1 MPILLDLEGLSFP
14 AANVAFFQQEAPLVL
29 EVGFG
34 DGGFLTSVAQ
44 THPEWN
50 FIGADT
56 ANGSATR
63 AFKRVRREGLSNV
76 RLYHGSGLFLL
87 RNLFCDASLSRVYVN
102 FPDPWYKK
110 RHASRRL
117 LQASFFE
124 LLFARLE
131 AGGKLLLTTDSEPY
145 FRQALILAEN
155 SGYYRIT
162 ESSPP
167 SATLRTKYATKWYAE
182 GRSFYHASIQKHT
195 GRPSPIPPQIR
206 RELGMHHALL
216 NGSIPEVT
224 EFDKVVHHFED
235 GHVIVL
241 DVMRM
246 IGQEGLVFI
255 TRTHEPELVQELFIQ
270 LRPARRAQAD
280 LLLSVMNLG
289 KPLATRGSSEAV
301 RAVSRWLTQ
310 RGLTL
315 CGTYY

>member
-1 MPILLDLEGLSFP
+1 MPILLDLQSLPFP
-14 AANVAFFQQEAPLVL
+14 AANVAVFQREAPLVL

-34 DGGFLTSVAQ
+34 DGGFLTSVARA
-44 THPEWN
+44 HPEWN
-50 FIGADT
+50 FIGADV
-56 ANGSATR
+56 AHASAAR
-63 AFKRVRREGLSNV
+63 AFKRVRRAGLSNV

-87 RNLFCDASLSRVYVN
+87 RNLFCDGSLYRVYVN

-124 LLFARLE
+124 LLSARLE
-131 AGGKLLLTTDSEPY
+131 LGGKLLLTTDSEPY
-145 FRQALILAEN
+145 FRQALILAHN
-155 SGYYRIT
+155 SGYYKVT
-162 ESSPP
+162 ETKPP
-167 SATLRTKYATKWYAE
+167 SATLRTKYATKWSTA
-182 GRSFYHASIQKHT
+182 GRSFYHARIQKQAEH
-195 GRPSPIPPQIR
+195 PSPFPPQIHK
-206 RELGMHHALL
+206 ELGMHHALL
-216 NGSIPEVT
+216 NGSIPAVT
-224 EFDKVVHHFED
+224 EFDKVVHHFAD
-235 GHVIVL
+235 GHVVVL

-255 TRTHEPELVQELFIQ
+255 ARSHEPELVQELFIQ

-301 RAVSRWLTQ
+301 RAVSHWLTQ

>member
-1 MPILLDLEGLSFP
+1 MSILLDLPSLSFP
-14 AANVAFFQQEAPLVL
+14 AANAEFFQRKAPLVL

-44 THPEWN
+44 AHPEWN
-50 FIGADT
+50 FLGADI
-56 ANGSATR
+56 AHGSATR
-63 AFKRVRREGLSNV
+63 AFKRVRRAGLSNV

-87 RNLFCDASLSRVYVN
+87 RNVLCDGSLFRVYVN

-117 LQASFFE
+117 FQTSFFE
-124 LLFARLE
+124 LLSARLE
-131 AGGKLLLTTDSEPY
+131 LGGALLLTTDSEPY
-145 FRQALILAEN
+145 FNQTITLARN

-162 ESSPP
+162 ETTPP
-167 SATLRTKYATKWYAE
+167 STILHTKYATKWRAAE
-182 GRSFYHASIQKHT
+182 RSFYHVSIQKHT
-195 GRPSPIPPQIR
+195 GHTLPIPPQIHK
-206 RELGMHHALL
+206 ELGMHHALL
-216 NGSIPEVT
+216 NGSIPAVK
-224 EFDKVVHHFED
+224 EFDKVVHHFES

-246 IGQEGLVFI
+246 IGREGLVFI
-255 TRTHEPELVQELFIQ
+255 VRTHEPELVQELFIQ

-301 RAVSRWLTQ
+301 QAVSRWLTQ
-310 RGLTL
+310 RGLTI

>member
-1 MPILLDLEGLSFP
+1 MPILLDLQSLPFP
-14 AANVAFFQQEAPLVL
+14 AANVAVFQREAPLVL

-34 DGGFLTSVAQ
+34 DGGFLTSVARA
-44 THPEWN
+44 HPEWN
-50 FIGADT
+50 FIGADV
-56 ANGSATR
+56 AHASAAR
-63 AFKRVRREGLSNV
+63 AFKRVRRAGLSNV

-87 RNLFCDASLSRVYVN
+87 RNLFCDGSLYRVYVN

-124 LLFARLE
+124 LLSARLE
-131 AGGKLLLTTDSEPY
+131 LGGKLLLTTDSEPY
-145 FRQALILAEN
+145 FRQALILAHN
-155 SGYYRIT
+155 SGYYKVT
-162 ESSPP
+162 ETTPP
-167 SATLRTKYATKWYAE
+167 SAAIRTKYATKWSAA
-182 GRSFYHASIQKHT
+182 GRSFYHASAQKHA
-195 GRPSPIPPQIR
+195 GHPSQIPPQIR
-206 RELGMHHALL
+206 NELGMHHALL
-216 NGSIPEVT
+216 NGSIPAVT
-224 EFDKVVHHFED
+224 EFDKVVHHFAD
-235 GHVIVL
+235 GHVVVL

-255 TRTHEPELVQELFIQ
+255 ARSHEPELVQELFIQ

-301 RAVSRWLTQ
+301 RAVSHWLTQ

>member
-1 MPILLDLEGLSFP
+1 MPILLDLQSLSFL
-14 AANVAFFQQEAPLVL
+14 AANVAVFQREAPLVL

-44 THPEWN
+44 AHPEWN
-50 FIGADT
+50 FIGADV
-56 ANGSATR
+56 AHASAAR
-63 AFKRVRREGLSNV
+63 AFKRVRRAGLSNV

-87 RNLFCDASLSRVYVN
+87 RNLFCDGSLYRVYVN

-124 LLFARLE
+124 LLSARLE
-131 AGGKLLLTTDSEPY
+131 LGGKLLLTTDSEPY
-145 FRQALILAEN
+145 FRQALILAHN
-155 SGYYRIT
+155 SGYYKVT
-162 ESSPP
+162 ETTPP
-167 SATLRTKYATKWYAE
+167 SAAIRTKYATKWSAA
-182 GRSFYHASIQKHT
+182 GRSFYHASAQKHA
-195 GRPSPIPPQIR
+195 GHPSQIPPQIR
-206 RELGMHHALL
+206 KELGMHHALL
-216 NGSIPEVT
+216 NGSIPAIT
-224 EFDKVVHHFED
+224 EFDKVVHHFAD
-235 GHVIVL
+235 GHVVVL

-255 TRTHEPELVQELFIQ
+255 ARSHEPELVQELFIQ

-301 RAVSRWLTQ
+301 RAVCHWLTQ

>member
-1 MPILLDLEGLSFP
+1 MPILLDLQSLSFP
-14 AANVAFFQQEAPLVL
+14 AANVAVFQREAPLVL

-44 THPEWN
+44 AHPEWN
-50 FIGADT
+50 FIGADV
-56 ANGSATR
+56 AHASAAR
-63 AFKRVRREGLSNV
+63 AFKRVRRAGLSNV

-87 RNLFCDASLSRVYVN
+87 RNLFCDGSLYRVYVN

-117 LQASFFE
+117 LQTSFFE
-124 LLFARLE
+124 LLSARLE
-131 AGGKLLLTTDSEPY
+131 LGGKLLLTTDSEPY
-145 FRQALILAEN
+145 FRLALILAHN
-155 SGYYRIT
+155 SGYYKVT
-162 ESSPP
+162 ETTPP
-167 SATLRTKYATKWYAE
+167 SAAIRTKYATKWSAA
-182 GRSFYHASIQKHT
+182 GRSFYHASAQKHA
-195 GRPSPIPPQIR
+195 GHPSQIPPQIR
-206 RELGMHHALL
+206 KELGMHHALL
-216 NGSIPEVT
+216 NGSIPAVT
-224 EFDKVVHHFED
+224 EFDKVVHHFAD
-235 GHVIVL
+235 GHVVVL

-255 TRTHEPELVQELFIQ
+255 VRSHEPELEQELFIQ

-301 RAVSRWLTQ
+301 RAVSHWLTQ

-315 CGTYY
+315 CDTYY